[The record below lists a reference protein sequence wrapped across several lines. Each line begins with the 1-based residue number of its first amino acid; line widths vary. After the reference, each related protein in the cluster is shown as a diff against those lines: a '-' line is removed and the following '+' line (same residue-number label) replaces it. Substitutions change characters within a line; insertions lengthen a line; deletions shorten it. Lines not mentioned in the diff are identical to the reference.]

1 MQETGT
7 FDLGGIVLHFGPE
20 DHQGLDDTHLTAIYP
35 VIVDLDIRH
44 AGTPP
49 Q

>member
-7 FDLGGIVLHFGPE
+7 FDLGGIELRFGPD

-35 VIVDLDIRH
+35 VIVDLDIQQ
-44 AGTPP
+44 AGAAN